1 MMTMTMTRLSLRR
14 ALACVLAGMLAV
26 SLPLMAT
33 QAEAQQKRATMPEPY
48 VSSALDAVLMPVT
61 KSVVQQFKLPKTAS
75 GAVVVSVQPGGVGD
89 TYGFEPGE
97 VISTVAGKQIRR
109 PVDVDT
115 LTRYWMGEGDVYFWI
130 DGTRKGRPKRT
141 IVYLEPEDF
150 QRSLPVQEIPRW
162 RSYEAPWFNFYSWY
176 QPYSYQIVEIYD
188 YSVYYIEEVVVTDVY
203 ITSVQSEESYFYYD
217 YTELTTVNLREDWVE
232 EESELYC
239 GDVSGYGCGL
249 EEVGYPDPA
258 EYDTCS
264 GEPGDDWCLGAA
276 LDADYC
282 SVNPED
288 AACLTDADY
297 CSVNP
302 GDPECGGDSDAAD
315 YCSEFPDDPAC
326 GDLSAEAVA
335 EEQGYDDTA
344 AAEGAYEDPAYD
356 DSSAEAAGYDEPV
369 TEEGT
374 YDDYA
379 TDEQTSEEPVY
390 EEQAYEEQAYEEQ
403 AYEEPAYEEQAY
415 EEQAYEEPA
424 YEEQAYE
431 EPAYEEPAYEEP
443 AYEEP
448 AYEEPAAED
457 CVYDEDGNP
466 LC

>member
-1 MMTMTMTRLSLRR
+1 
-14 ALACVLAGMLAV
+14 MLALT
-26 SLPLMAT
+26 LPMAAT
-33 QAEAQQKRATMPEPY
+33 EAEAQQKTATMPEPY
-48 VSSALDAVLMPVT
+48 VSSALDAVLIPVT

-89 TYGFEPGE
+89 LYGFEPGE
-97 VISTVAGKQIRR
+97 VISSVAGKQIRR
-109 PVDVDT
+109 PVDIDT
-115 LTRYWMGEGDVYFWI
+115 LTRYWMGEGDVYFTM

-141 IVYLEPEDF
+141 IVYLEPDDF
-150 QRSLPVQEIPRW
+150 QRTIPVQEIPRW
-162 RSYEAPWFNFYSWY
+162 RSYEAPWFNFNRWY

-217 YTELTTVNLREDWVE
+217 YSELTTVNLREDWIE
-232 EESELYC
+232 EETDLYC

-258 EYDTCS
+258 EYDNCS

-282 SVNPED
+282 SVNPDD
-288 AACLTDADY
+288 AACVTDADY

-302 GDPECGGDSDAAD
+302 GDPECGGDSGVAD

-326 GDLSAEAVA
+326 GDVSAEAMA
-335 EEQGYDDTA
+335 EDQGYDDTA
-344 AAEGAYEDPAYD
+344 AAEETYD
-356 DSSAEAAGYDEPV
+356 DGSADAAGYEEPVADEGVYDEPV
-369 TEEGT
+369 
-374 YDDYA
+374 A
-379 TDEQTSEEPVY
+379 DEQT
-390 EEQAYEEQAYEEQ
+390 
-403 AYEEPAYEEQAY
+403 YEEP
-415 EEQAYEEPA
+415 
-424 YEEQAYE
+424 AYE

-448 AYEEPAAED
+448 AYEEPAYEEPAYEEPVYEEPAAED
-457 CVYDEDGNP
+457 CGYDEDGNP

>member
-1 MMTMTMTRLSLRR
+1 MMTMTMTRPSLRR
-14 ALACVLAGMLAV
+14 ALACVLAGILAV
-26 SLPLMAT
+26 SLPMMAT

-61 KSVVQQFKLPKTAS
+61 KSVVQQFKLPKNAS

-150 QRSLPVQEIPRW
+150 QRTLPVQEIPRW

-217 YTELTTVNLREDWVE
+217 YSELTTVSLREDWVE

-249 EEVGYPDPA
+249 EEVGYPDAA
-258 EYDTCS
+258 EYETCS
-264 GEPGDDWCLGAA
+264 GEPGDDWCVGETAA
-276 LDADYC
+276 DGDYC
-282 SVNPED
+282 SLNPDD

-302 GDPECGGDSDAAD
+302 GDPD
-315 YCSEFPDDPAC
+315 C
-326 GDLSAEAVA
+326 GDLTAEAMA

-344 AAEGAYEDPAYD
+344 AVEEAYEDPAYD
-356 DSSAEAAGYDEPV
+356 DSSAEAAGYEEPV
-369 TEEGT
+369 TDEAT
-374 YDDYA
+374 YDEYA
-379 TDEQTSEEPVY
+379 TDEQTYEEP
-390 EEQAYEEQAYEEQ
+390 
-403 AYEEPAYEEQAY
+403 AYEEPAYEEP
-415 EEQAYEEPA
+415 AYEEPA

-448 AYEEPAAED
+448 AYEEPAYEEPAYEEPAYEEPAAED
-457 CVYDEDGNP
+457 CGYDEDGNP

>member
-1 MMTMTMTRLSLRR
+1 MMTTQMMRLSVRQAKACILA
-14 ALACVLAGMLAV
+14 ALLAV
-26 SLPLMAT
+26 TLPFAAPR
-33 QAEAQQKRATMPEPY
+33 AEAQQTQTAKMPEPY

-61 KSVVQQFKLPKTAS
+61 RSVVQQFKLPKNAS

-89 TYGFEPGE
+89 VYGFEPGE
-97 VISTVAGKQIRR
+97 VISTVAGKQVRR
-109 PVDVDT
+109 PVDIDT
-115 LTRYWMGEGDVYFWI
+115 LTRYWIGEGEVYFWM
-130 DGTRKGRPKRT
+130 DGTRQGRPKRT

-150 QRSLPVQEIPRW
+150 QRKIPVQDIPRW

-188 YSVYYIEEVVVTDVY
+188 YSIYYIEEVVITDVY

-217 YTELTTVNLREDWVE
+217 YTELTTVNLREDWIE
-232 EESELYC
+232 EESDLYC

-249 EEVGYPDPA
+249 EDAGYPDPT
-258 EYDTCS
+258 EYETCS
-264 GEPGDDWCLGAA
+264 GAPGDDWCVGAA
-276 LDADYC
+276 ADGDYC
-282 SVNPED
+282 SINPDD

-302 GDPECGGDSDAAD
+302 GDPECGGDSGVAD

-326 GDLSAEAVA
+326 GDMSAEGMA
-335 EEQGYDDTA
+335 EDQGYDDAA
-344 AAEGAYEDPAYD
+344 AAEAYEDPAYD
-356 DSSAEAAGYDEPV
+356 DGSAEAAGYEDPAADGAVYDEPV
-369 TEEGT
+369 T
-374 YDDYA
+374 
-379 TDEQTSEEPVY
+379 DEQVY
-390 EEQAYEEQAYEEQ
+390 EE
-403 AYEEPAYEEQAY
+403 PAY

-448 AYEEPAAED
+448 AYEEPAYEEPAYEEPVYEESYD
-457 CVYDEDGNP
+457 GGGSECGYDEDGLP